1 MRKHAGWGEIDSHN
15 LTEFFNNT
23 RPEYFVAHCLF
34 EHIDCRSLWRR
45 KTTKMGACI
54 EFDPSHAVKTYN
66 KTLEATMV
74 KDMAFEL
81 GDNQLRTLAILIG
94 LNGSD
99 FTYGYVY

>member
-1 MRKHAGWGEIDSHN
+1 
-15 LTEFFNNT
+15 
-23 RPEYFVAHCLF
+23 
-34 EHIDCRSLWRR
+34 
-45 KTTKMGACI
+45 MGACI

-99 FTYGYVY
+99 FTYG

>member
-1 MRKHAGWGEIDSHN
+1 
-15 LTEFFNNT
+15 
-23 RPEYFVAHCLF
+23 
-34 EHIDCRSLWRR
+34 
-45 KTTKMGACI
+45 MGACI
-54 EFDPSHAVKTYN
+54 EFDPSYAVQKYN

-99 FTYGYVY
+99 FTYGYVIVCFRM

>member
-1 MRKHAGWGEIDSHN
+1 
-15 LTEFFNNT
+15 
-23 RPEYFVAHCLF
+23 
-34 EHIDCRSLWRR
+34 
-45 KTTKMGACI
+45 MGACI

-99 FTYGYVY
+99 FTYGYVFYAVEGFSN

>member
-1 MRKHAGWGEIDSHN
+1 MG
-15 LTEFFNNT
+15 
-23 RPEYFVAHCLF
+23 PESGLQTGPSSPPVPHYVPYRVGCTPTVYNILYKNKK
-34 EHIDCRSLWRR
+34 DCRSLWRR

-99 FTYGYVY
+99 FTYG